1 MNQTTV
7 ANVIPDRIA
16 QALRQYPP
24 FTMLPEESVRALAE
38 EARVR
43 AMATGDRAWNQGDT
57 PTDDVLFLARGRVE
71 YYWDNGDQTELVDVR
86 DVGDLLGLTAI
97 MEGAPFR
104 VHAIVEEDSLFY
116 VLSGGSLKKLL
127 ETNDAA
133 RYYVRRHL
141 FWATRVGGKVSIP
154 AEARLEGKRT
164 ILQAHLEGA
173 QVVQPRPI
181 ERLLVCLPND
191 SIRKASELMVSK
203 RVPSVLVVDG
213 ERRPLGVVTSV
224 NLVKQVIVG
233 GRSVEDPVR
242 TIMASPVFAVAPNT
256 SSTAAI
262 LLMLRERVPQVCVT
276 EDGTTESKALDVC
289 THKDLLAQSGHHPA
303 GLLREIRFARTGG
316 RLRELCD
323 EIERIAHSYVE
334 AGVSGV
340 FLGQICAELYDELT
354 QRLVVLARE
363 QLASGGVRLPAVAWA
378 WMSVGSDG
386 RREQVLRTD
395 MDNAFIFASTGDP
408 ARDEAHRRVFL
419 KLTERVVELLVDCG
433 FTRCQGGVMASNPR
447 WCKSDVE
454 WTAEIQ
460 GYESFD
466 PESMLRAIV
475 LFDLRYVTGDKGI
488 CEQIRRT
495 IFDTVG
501 KSGLI
506 QRRLAELVVE
516 VPPPLNFRGKFMVEK
531 RGGNAGEFDI
541 KGRGLAPLRDAARAF
556 ALRYHL
562 TRHYSTGGRWEHLA
576 TAAPKLAETA
586 KLAYEAYDYLLR
598 LRILTGLR
606 RGDAGRFIEPSTLTK
621 MERAQLSNVFDV
633 LRMVQSA
640 VRLEFSLEYRNR

>member
-1 MNQTTV
+1 MTTDS
-7 ANVIPDRIA
+7 ASNVIPDRIA

-24 FTMLPEESVRALAE
+24 FSMLPEAAVRSLAE
-38 EARVR
+38 SARVR
-43 AMATGDRAWNQGDT
+43 AMAAQERTWSQGDS
-57 PTDDVLFLARGRVE
+57 PGDDLFFLARGRVE

-86 DVGDLLGLTAI
+86 DMGDLLGLTAI

-104 VHAIVEEDSLFY
+104 VHAIVEEDSIFY
-116 VLSGGSLKKLL
+116 VLSGGQLKKLL
-127 ETNDAA
+127 ETHDAA

-173 QVVQPRPI
+173 QVVRPRPL
-181 ERLLVCLPND
+181 ERLLTCLPDD

-203 RVPSVLVVDG
+203 RVPSVLVVD
-213 ERRPLGVVTSV
+213 EARRPLGVVTSV
-224 NLVKQVIVG
+224 NLVKRVVVE
-233 GRSVEDPVR
+233 GRSAEDPVR
-242 TIMASPVFAVAPNT
+242 TVMASPVIAVAPNT

-276 EDGTTESKALDVC
+276 EDGTTASRALDVC
-289 THKDLLAQSGHHPA
+289 THKDLLAQTGHHPA
-303 GLLREIRFARTGG
+303 GLLREIRYARTAG

-323 EIERIAHSYVE
+323 EIEQIAQSYVE

-340 FLGQICAELYDELT
+340 FLGQIWAELYDELA
-354 QRLVVLARE
+354 QRLISMARSG
-363 QLASGGVRLPAVAWA
+363 LASEGVRLPPVDWA

-395 MDNAFIFASTGDP
+395 MDNAFIFASTGDR
-408 ARDEAHRRVFL
+408 AADEANRRIFL
-419 KLTERVVELLVDCG
+419 QLTGRVVALLVECG

-454 WTAEIQ
+454 WEEEIR

-475 LFDLRYVTGDKGI
+475 LFDLRYVSGDKAI
-488 CEQIRRT
+488 CEKIRNL
-495 IFDTVG
+495 IFDSVG
-501 KSGLI
+501 QSNMI

-516 VPPPLNFRGKFMVEK
+516 VPAPLNFRGKFMVEK
-531 RGGNAGEFDI
+531 KGGNAGEFDI
-541 KGRGLAPLRDAARAF
+541 KGRGLSPLRDAARAF

-562 TRHYSTGGRWEHLA
+562 TRHYSTGGRFEHLEK
-576 TAAPKLAETA
+576 AAPKLAETA
-586 KLAYEAYDYLLR
+586 RLAYEAYDYLLR

-606 RGDAGRFIEPSTLTK
+606 RGDAGRFIEPSTLSK

-640 VRLEFSLEYRNR
+640 VRLEFNLEYRSR